1 MDYGKTWRSLC
12 ASASLG
18 IEDDLPQMRGEPPV
32 RRVELQPIPEK
43 DKLVLRNLLNLYL
56 YDLSE
61 FTGTDVNAHGFFEYR
76 RVDQYWCDQSCL
88 PFFIRVDDQVA
99 GFVLVHQYDLLEQ
112 HRHVVSEF
120 FVLRKY
126 RRSRVGAKAAH
137 LIFSRYPGPWEVSEM
152 PDNLLSQGFWRSIIR
167 ELTQGNYQETVING
181 RPVQYFEY
189 LESNA
194 HRNS

>member
-12 ASASLG
+12 AGAPLG
-18 IEDDLPQMRGEPPV
+18 MEDELPQMRGEPPV
-32 RRVELQPIPEK
+32 RRVELQPIPETE
-43 DKLVLRNLLNLYL
+43 KLVLRNLLNLYL
-56 YDLSE
+56 YDVSE
-61 FTGTDVNAHGFFEYR
+61 FTGTDLNSHGFFEYR
-76 RVDQYWCDQSCL
+76 RVDQYWCDPVCL

-120 FVLRKY
+120 FVLWKY
-126 RRSRVGAKAAH
+126 RRSRVGAKAAR

-152 PDNLLSQGFWRSIIR
+152 PDNLLSQMFWRSIIR
-167 ELTQGNYQETVING
+167 ELTQGDYQDTEIKG

-189 LESNA
+189 PESIA